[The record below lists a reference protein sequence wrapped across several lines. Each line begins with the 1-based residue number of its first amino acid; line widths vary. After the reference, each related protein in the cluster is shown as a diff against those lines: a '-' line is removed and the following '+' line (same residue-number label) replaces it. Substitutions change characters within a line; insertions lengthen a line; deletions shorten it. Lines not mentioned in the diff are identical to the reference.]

1 MNKDEYIL
9 RSLSKIK
16 HKRWELFVVSRIIHG
31 LMAEDGDIEFVCQQ
45 LVRRPDGRRALTD
58 LYFPQFGT
66 FLEIDEPQ
74 HATDEHA
81 ANDRHRT
88 DDIVSAANL
97 IEKRITVFESDGTTA
112 KSLSTVAHETDS
124 FIAEIQAQK
133 RDALINDC
141 FDPWDFEGRYDPDQH
156 LARGFLS
163 LTTNP
168 VFRYQHH
175 ALRCFGY
182 TKGIFQRGAWK
193 LSSDPSRSV
202 WFPRLY
208 ETDTWDNELTPDGL
222 KIVERKKDGDGGFDK
237 FTYEEKWKSRIVFA
251 RYSDNLGAV
260 LYRFVG
266 EFKHDP
272 DQSDDY
278 KRVFVRTADRVETIA
293 GSEVT

>member
-31 LMAEDGDIEFVCQQ
+31 LLDEHGDIEFVCQQ

-58 LYFPQFGT
+58 LYFPQFGV

-74 HATDEHA
+74 HAGEKHIEE
-81 ANDRHRT
+81 DRSRT

-97 IEKRITVFESDGTTA
+97 IEKRIAVYEVDGATAKPLLTVAREADDFLKEVLSLKQDAIAKGVFE
-112 KSLSTVAHETDS
+112 
-124 FIAEIQAQK
+124 
-133 RDALINDC
+133 
-141 FDPWDFEGRYDPDQH
+141 PWDFEGRYDPKQH
-156 LARGFLS
+156 LERGFLS
-163 LTTNP
+163 TATNP

-182 TKGIFQRGAWK
+182 AKGVFQRGAWT
-193 LSSDPSRSV
+193 LSSDSARSV

-208 ETDTWDNELTPDGL
+208 ETASWDNELTPDGL
-222 KIVERKKDGDGGFDK
+222 KIVERKKDGSGGYDK
-237 FTYEEKWKSRIVFA
+237 ITYEEKWKSRIVCA

-266 EFKHDP
+266 EFEHDP
-272 DQSDDY
+272 KQSDEF
-278 KRVFVRTADRVETIA
+278 KRVFVRIADSVDTIA
-293 GSEVT
+293 ASTE